1 MNGQP
6 PKEDI
11 FAILRLLASKDN
23 LTQRDLSAHMG
34 VSLGKTNYLLKAL
47 ARIGLLEIRNFA
59 VRSGKFSKV
68 GYHLTRKGLEE
79 RIRLAYHFLQEKEQ
93 EYNLMK
99 KEWESLNGEASKI
112 ADIDLQKEA
121 KPSGDVKITEEAK

>member
-34 VSLGKTNYLLKAL
+34 VSLGKINYLLKAL

-68 GYHLTRKGLEE
+68 RYHLTRKGLDE

-93 EYNLMK
+93 EYNLIK
-99 KEWESLNGEASKI
+99 KEWESLNGEASRV
-112 ADIDLQKEA
+112 IDGNLQKEA
-121 KPSGDVKITEEAK
+121 KPSGNIKTIEETK

>member
-1 MNGQP
+1 MNEQP
-6 PKEDI
+6 LKEDI
-11 FAILRLLASKDN
+11 FAILRLLASKDD

-34 VSLGKTNYLLKAL
+34 ISLGKTNYLLKAL
-47 ARIGLLEIRNFA
+47 ARIGLLEMRNFA

-93 EYNLMK
+93 EYYLIK
-99 KEWESLNGEASKI
+99 KEWEDLNG
-112 ADIDLQKEA
+112 QRQTVPKE
-121 KPSGDVKITEEAK
+121 KE